1 MALWT
6 VICFKIPVALR
17 CRDLSV
23 SAKKEKPEEKERGE
37 TRMGSHQLIPPQ
49 VSVQARLWVGGY
61 FPHLHREQVRQ
72 K

>member
-23 SAKKEKPEEKERGE
+23 SERKEKPEEKERGE
-37 TRMGSHQLIPPQ
+37 TK
-49 VSVQARLWVGGY
+49 
-61 FPHLHREQVRQ
+61 EQ
-72 K
+72 KEYPEK

>member
-37 TRMGSHQLIPPQ
+37 TEMRQ
-49 VSVQARLWVGGY
+49 
-61 FPHLHREQVRQ
+61 RERRDKGWSRISKEIGRRELPGTNGKDVV
-72 K
+72 